1 MYLKNPIAHFTLILM
16 MGLAIASC
24 FKPRTDANDTDTSL
38 SQNYSYVEQNNNEI
52 NNIIIEV
59 IEKDTI
65 TSLKTDD
72 VTDLLSSCVNFT
84 KTNTLDSTTVTI
96 DFGTNNCLCK
106 DQKYRRGKIIIH
118 ALANKKWAKAE
129 TVNFY
134 VNDNL
139 IEGTRIIARS
149 SLLEV
154 SVIGSTK
161 ITLGDSTTI
170 SEDFNRSIT
179 LTEGYTTPSNT
190 EDDVFSITGSTSGL
204 SKKGA
209 YTTEIVS
216 PLKRKRTCVNIVSGV
231 VKIKMDKKLDRL
243 IDFGTGDC
251 DNLVTLSI
259 GKYSKIIALQ

>member
-1 MYLKNPIAHFTLILM
+1 MYLKKPIASFTLILFI
-16 MGLAIASC
+16 GLAISSC

-52 NNIIIEV
+52 NNIVIEV

-72 VTDLLSSCVNFT
+72 VSDLLSSCVHFT
-84 KTNTLDSTTVTI
+84 KTSSQDSITVII
-96 DFGTNNCLCK
+96 DFGTSNCLCN
-106 DQKYRRGKIIIH
+106 DQKYRRGKIVIH
-118 ALANKKWAKAE
+118 ALANKTWAKAE

-149 SLLEV
+149 SILEV
-154 SVIGSTK
+154 SVKGSTK
-161 ITLGDSTTI
+161 ITLGDSATI

-179 LTEGYTTPSNT
+179 LTEGYMTPSVS
-190 EDDVFSITGSTSGL
+190 DDVFTITGSTTGV

-216 PLKRKRTCVNIVSGV
+216 PLKRKRTCANIVSGV
-231 VKIKMDKKLDRL
+231 LKIKIENKLDRL
-243 IDFGTGDC
+243 IDFGSGDC